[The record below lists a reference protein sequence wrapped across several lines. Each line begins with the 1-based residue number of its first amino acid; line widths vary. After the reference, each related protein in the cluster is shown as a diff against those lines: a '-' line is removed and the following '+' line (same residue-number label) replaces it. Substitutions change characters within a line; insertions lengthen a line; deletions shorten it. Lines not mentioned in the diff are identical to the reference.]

1 MTGRCASAATPPT
14 CVRRSSSCPTTA
26 TSTTGQGGQQVYNAA
41 GDLIWVGGKQEGQEY
56 GVAYAY
62 RMIDIVRS
70 EADLQNFAWY
80 VDTTPSS
87 GTIYGPGVWA
97 TLDGR

>member
-1 MTGRCASAATPPT
+1 M
-14 CVRRSSSCPTTA
+14 
-26 TSTTGQGGQQVYNAA
+26 
-41 GDLIWVGGKQEGQEY
+41 
-56 GVAYAY
+56 AYAY

-97 TLDGR
+97 TLTADEQAKASCSSRVTRSSTT